1 VYANKM
7 RYMLGRKRYKKFAK
21 YIKLNVKKNA
31 DIQEKYKKMKQSEYI
46 NLTMDEKKKFN
57 KILIL
62 T

>member
-1 VYANKM
+1 
-7 RYMLGRKRYKKFAK
+7 MLGRKRYKKFAK